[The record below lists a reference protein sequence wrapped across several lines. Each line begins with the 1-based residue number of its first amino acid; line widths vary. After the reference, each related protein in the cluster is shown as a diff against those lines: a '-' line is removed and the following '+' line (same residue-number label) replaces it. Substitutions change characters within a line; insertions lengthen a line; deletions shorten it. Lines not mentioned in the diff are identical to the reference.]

1 MANTIMNARQNR
13 VGKTDAQDH
22 AVQSMMDVDMLNL
35 IGRVDQA
42 FAPRKAVRQIFQI
55 LRCRHEHGIANAVQ
69 LDGNRHLLGY
79 RPLLDRLQAASP
91 YEGEGEGLPL
101 LVSFYGRGVICHG
114 LTMQYLIQSAM
125 TKGCVSC

>member
-1 MANTIMNARQNR
+1 MANAIMNPRQNR
-13 VGKTDAQDH
+13 AGKTDAQDH
-22 AVQSMMDVDMLNL
+22 AVQSMMDVDMLDL

-42 FAPRKAVRQIFQI
+42 FAPRKAVCQIFQI

-69 LDGNRHLLGY
+69 LDGNGHFLGY
-79 RPLLDRLQAASP
+79 RPLLDRLQAVGL
-91 YEGEGEGLPL
+91 YQGEGKFLPL
-101 LVSFYGRGVICHG
+101 LSFYVDGVICHG